1 MRVFHIISGLGPGGA
16 EHMLWRLI
24 AATPGISHAVFS
36 LSGSGVLSD
45 RLRMA
50 GASLVNDERERGKLR
65 DLASLR
71 KRIVA
76 YAPDVIQGWMYH
88 GNIAAQLMRSAAPRA
103 ALLWNVRQS
112 LTERRLTKPTTR
124 TVIRALAFLSRAPD
138 AIIYNADS
146 VADDHE
152 ALGFARD
159 KRVILPNGFDTSL
172 FKPDLGHRRT
182 IRTELGLSD
191 DQLAIGFVARFD
203 PWKNHEGFFKMAAR
217 VAERHPAAAF
227 VLAGKGMEWSNP
239 ALAALIGADLRD
251 RVTLLGDRRDVPAIN
266 AALDIACN
274 VSHGEGFPNA
284 VGEAMACEL
293 PCMVT
298 PVGASAALVGDCGI
312 LAKSPRSD
320 DLFAAM
326 TAMLAQST
334 EMRMALGIAARQ
346 RIMDHFS
353 IEVVAQRYLN
363 LYALAAN
370 RSAHA

>member
-1 MRVFHIISGLGPGGA
+1 
-16 EHMLWRLI
+16 MLWRLI

-36 LSGSGVLSD
+36 LTGTGVLSD

-50 GASLVNDERERGKLR
+50 GANLVNDERDRGKFR

-71 KRIVA
+71 NRIVA

-88 GNIAAQLMRSAAPRA
+88 GNLAAQLMRSAAPHA

-112 LTERRLTKPTTR
+112 LTDRRLTKPTTR

-146 VADDHE
+146 AADDHE
-152 ALGFARD
+152 ALGFVRD
-159 KRVILPNGFDTSL
+159 KRVILPNGFDTAL

-182 IRTELGLSD
+182 IRAELGLSD

-203 PWKNHEGFFKMAAR
+203 PWKNHEGFFQMAAR

-239 ALAALIGADLRD
+239 ALVALIGADLRD

-298 PVGASAALVGDCGI
+298 PVGASADLVGDCGI

-346 RIMDHFS
+346 RIVNHFS
-353 IEVVAQRYLN
+353 IEVVAKRYLN
-363 LYALAAN
+363 LYALAAD
-370 RSAHA
+370 RSAHV